1 MQAVYA
7 YEDAAYHSF
16 LAAQKIGLK
25 KIYDLPIGYWRAAND
40 YILQEKERWPEWAN
54 TLTGLKNSEYKCLK
68 KDAELQM
75 ADIILVA
82 SSFTASTL
90 ELAPFSLKNIQII
103 KYGFP
108 EVNAKGRDYYSGKD
122 RKLKLLYVGGLTQR
136 KGIADVFFAAD
147 HFSDDVELTIVGRKT
162 TNNCVPLNQALKK
175 HHYITSLPHNEIIKL
190 MRNHDVLLFP
200 SLFEGFGLV
209 ITEAMSQGLP
219 VITTN
224 RTAGGD
230 FIEHDKNGWL
240 ITPGKTS
247 ELINVIKY
255 LLDHPDRI
263 EICGRNAIQT
273 AVTHSWTNY
282 GDQVVAAILGL
293 LKKEH

>member
-1 MQAVYA
+1 
-7 YEDAAYHSF
+7 
-16 LAAQKIGLK
+16 
-25 KIYDLPIGYWRAAND
+25 
-40 YILQEKERWPEWAN
+40 
-54 TLTGLKNSEYKCLK
+54 
-68 KDAELQM
+68 M
-75 ADIILVA
+75 ADMVLVA

-90 ELAPFSLKNIQII
+90 QLAPFKPNNIQVI

-108 EVNAKGRDYYSGKD
+108 EVNTNDRDYYSGKD
-122 RKLKLLYVGGLTQR
+122 RKLQCLYVGGLTQR

-147 HFSDDVELTIVGRKT
+147 HFSEFIELTIVGQKT
-162 TNNCVPLNQALKK
+162 TDDCVPLNYALKK
-175 HHYITSLPHNEIIKL
+175 HHYIPSLPHNEIVKL
-190 MRNHDVLLFP
+190 MRTHDVLLFP

-209 ITEAMSQGLP
+209 ISEAMSQGLP

-240 ITPGKTS
+240 VTPGKTS

-263 EICGRNAIQT
+263 ESCGRSAMKT
-273 AVTHSWTNY
+273 AATHSWNNY
-282 GDQVVAAILGL
+282 GDQVVAAVLSL
-293 LKKEH
+293 LKNGC